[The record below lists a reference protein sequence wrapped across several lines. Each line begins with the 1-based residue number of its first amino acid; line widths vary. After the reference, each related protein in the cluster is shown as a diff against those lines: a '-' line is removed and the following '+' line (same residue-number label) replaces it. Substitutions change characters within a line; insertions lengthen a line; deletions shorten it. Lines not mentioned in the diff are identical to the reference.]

1 VVLTG
6 PNGRA
11 SPARRR
17 QAHDR
22 DAATGKRS
30 VLWTHAVH
38 VAATTIAMID
48 QQRWHIER
56 FFKAIKQ
63 HLRVK
68 TFLGTS
74 DNAVMT
80 QGWVALITDL
90 ILAFLRFQAG
100 LNISFQ
106 QMLRLL
112 PIHLF
117 ERRHLLGLCR
127 LQPPDAAGSPL

>member
-1 VVLTG
+1 MNAFHL
-6 PNGRA
+6 
-11 SPARRR
+11 
-17 QAHDR
+17 
-22 DAATGKRS
+22 
-30 VLWTHAVH
+30 
-38 VAATTIAMID
+38 AATTIAAIY
-48 QQRWHIER
+48 QQRWHIAL

-63 HLRVK
+63 NLRIK

-80 QGWVALITDL
+80 QVWVALIPYL
-90 ILAFLRFQAG
+90 ILAFLRFQDG

-112 PIHLF
+112 QINLF
-117 ERRHLLGLCR
+117 KRRNLIGLCR